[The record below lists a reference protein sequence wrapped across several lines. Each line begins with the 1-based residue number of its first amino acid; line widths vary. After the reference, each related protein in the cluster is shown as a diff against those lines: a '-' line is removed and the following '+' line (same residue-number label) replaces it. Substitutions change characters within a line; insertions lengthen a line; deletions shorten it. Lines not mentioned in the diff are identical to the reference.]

1 VNSGDGG
8 TSVLNFRGP
17 AGTARHRLCMMMIAG
32 IVACCGVVAAEGPAR
47 QQGGQT
53 PQDKERQSE
62 QSRPKITSAD
72 DPRLGQFVYDVVSI
86 KPFRN
91 ISPAP
96 RCQYGINDSP
106 DGTDMCNMEALHIVE
121 QAFMRGLSRV
131 SGGPDWLAKDQFQID
146 AKMDPDTAGALNKL
160 APSEQK
166 FARQHM
172 LQALL
177 AEYFK
182 LKTHRESEEIPVYEL
197 VVAKGGPKLK
207 EITDPNVPEGGI
219 FNGRSG
225 GTVEFQSSRGAV
237 ALENLAGLL
246 GIYSGRPVVDKTGLT
261 GKYEFKLRFTPM
273 NPSATA
279 PGADTDGSAVEPSDS
294 PFLMKA
300 IEEQLGLKLVPA
312 KGARAVIVVDHV
324 ELPAKN

>member
-1 VNSGDGG
+1 MR
-8 TSVLNFRGP
+8 NFRGSAAA
-17 AGTARHRLCMMMIAG
+17 AGYRLCMMMIAG
-32 IVACCGVVAAEGPAR
+32 IVACCGVVVAEGSAR
-47 QQGGQT
+47 QQGGKT
-53 PQDKERQSE
+53 LQDEERQSE
-62 QSRPKITSAD
+62 QSRAKIASAD
-72 DPRLGQFVYDVVSI
+72 DSRLAQFVYDVVSI

-106 DGTDMCNMEALHIVE
+106 DGTEMCNIEALYIVE
-121 QAFMRGLSRV
+121 QAFVRGLSRV
-131 SGGPDWLAKDQFQID
+131 SGGPDWLTKDQFQID
-146 AKMDPDTAGALNKL
+146 AKMDPDATAALNKL
-160 APSEQK
+160 APPEQK

-172 LQALL
+172 LRVLL

-197 VVAKGGPKLK
+197 VVAKSGPKLK

-225 GTVEFQSSRGAV
+225 DTIEFQSSRGAV
-237 ALENLAGLL
+237 VLETLAGLL
-246 GIYSGRPVVDKTGLT
+246 RIYSGRPVVDKTGLT

-279 PGADTDGSAVEPSDS
+279 PGGGTDGSAVEPSDS

-300 IEEQLGLKLVPA
+300 LEEQLGLKLVPA
-312 KGARAVIVVDHV
+312 KGAREVIVVDHA
-324 ELPAKN
+324 ELPAMN

>member
-1 VNSGDGG
+1 MR
-8 TSVLNFRGP
+8 NFRSP
-17 AGTARHRLCMMMIAG
+17 AATAGHRLCVILTAG
-32 IVACCGVVAAEGPAR
+32 IAVCCGVVAAEGSAR
-47 QQGGQT
+47 QQGGQS
-53 PQDKERQSE
+53 PRDKERQSE
-62 QSRPKITSAD
+62 QSGPKITSAD
-72 DPRLGQFVYDVVSI
+72 DPRLAQFVYDVVSI

-91 ISPAP
+91 ISSAP

-106 DGTDMCNMEALHIVE
+106 DGTQVCNIEALYIVE

-146 AKMDPDTAGALNKL
+146 AKMDPDTAEALNKL
-160 APSEQK
+160 APPEQK
-166 FARQHM
+166 FARQYM
-172 LQALL
+172 LRVLL

-207 EITDPNVPEGGI
+207 EITDPNVPEGGV
-219 FNGRSG
+219 FNGNRG

-246 GIYSGRPVVDKTGLT
+246 GIYSGRPIVDKTGLT

-279 PGADTDGSAVEPSDS
+279 PGAGADGSAVEPSDS

-300 IEEQLGLKLVPA
+300 LEEQLGLKLVPA
-312 KGARAVIVVDHV
+312 KGTREVIVVDHI
-324 ELPAKN
+324 ELP